1 MKTATPANH
10 TGNMVLSNHLPS
22 GYCCFMTWFR
32 KQQSFPRIGCG
43 YIFIQGIVACLL
55 LMLNGYVV
63 SNTIHLDWGEELRI
77 PQAIQMVLPVVMLV
91 IELWLF
97 DVFFTPTT
105 RNPT

>member
-1 MKTATPANH
+1 
-10 TGNMVLSNHLPS
+10 
-22 GYCCFMTWFR
+22 
-32 KQQSFPRIGCG
+32 
-43 YIFIQGIVACLL
+43 
-55 LMLNGYVV
+55 MLNGYVV